1 MTTDIPNVLA
11 QRYASSAMRNLWSA
25 TGKVVMEREF
35 WIAVMKAQRELGIK
49 IDESEIRASEK
60 VKAIV
65 DLESIRRREEVTKH
79 DVKARLEEFAEKA
92 GHQHAHKGMTSR
104 DLTENVEQLQVHRSL
119 SIILEK
125 GIAALLALADKAEEY
140 KKIPLTARSHNV
152 PAQLTTLG
160 KRMAN
165 WGEELERALD
175 SLSRLCATYP
185 YRGLKGAVGTR
196 LDQITLL
203 GGTEKAEELDKKVME
218 YLGAPANWESVGQV
232 YPRSLDF
239 EVISL
244 LVRLAAAPASFAK
257 TLRIMAGHELLG
269 EGFAKGQTGSSAMPH
284 KMNSRSCERINGFHA
299 ILNGHLGMVS
309 ALSGDQWN
317 EGDVS
322 CSVVRRVALPDAF
335 FAIDGLIDT
344 FLTVLSQMEVFPD
357 VIRAETKRYLPFLLS
372 TTFMMEAVK
381 AGAGREDAHAAIKE
395 HAVATVKD
403 LRQGKVK
410 ENDLASRLAK
420 DKRVGLKARAIQ
432 TLIKE
437 GEKKIG
443 AAETQVDQFVKRA
456 RSWGDRY
463 PNSKDYRPPVIL

>member
-1 MTTDIPNVLA
+1 
-11 QRYASSAMRNLWSA
+11 
-25 TGKVVMEREF
+25 MEREF

-49 IDESEIRASEK
+49 IAESEIRSSEK

-65 DLESIRRREEVTKH
+65 DLEAIRLREEVTKH

-140 KKIPLTARSHNV
+140 KKTPLTARSHNV

-196 LDQITLL
+196 LDQVTLL
-203 GGTEKAEELDKKVME
+203 GSAKKAEELDKKVME
-218 YLGAPANWESVGQV
+218 HLGAPANWESVGQV

-299 ILNGHLGMVS
+299 ILNGHLSMVS

-344 FLTVLSQMEVFPD
+344 LLTVLSQMEVFPN

-403 LRQGKVK
+403 LRTGKIK
-410 ENDLASRLAK
+410 ENDLAGRLAK

-437 GEKKIG
+437 GEMKVG
-443 AAETQVDQFVKRA
+443 AAEAQVDQFVERA
-456 RSWGDRY
+456 RSWGERY
-463 PNSKDYRPPVIL
+463 PDSKNYRPPVIL

>member
-203 GGTEKAEELDKKVME
+203 GGTKKAEELDRKVMAH
-218 YLGAPANWESVGQV
+218 LGAPANWESVGQV

-344 FLTVLSQMEVFPD
+344 FLTVLSQMEVFTN

-381 AGAGREDAHAAIKE
+381 AGSGREDAHAAIKE

-420 DKRVGLKARAIQ
+420 DKRIGLKARAIQ

-443 AAETQVDQFVKRA
+443 AAESQVDQFVKRA

-463 PNSKDYRPPVIL
+463 PDSKHYRPPVIL